1 MDKFFRRSVN
11 KKGFTMVELIIVLAI
26 IGILAAMI
34 LPNLFSSDVPVKG
47 KSYAK
52 SYYFAVQ
59 EFFSRQKIAEDPTA
73 APFASGDYYF
83 YTTVDSFGRPTE
95 SGILPSG
102 ANTMTS
108 SADVQSDS
116 SLSDAYKSLTA
127 KFADYI
133 EKNLTECDYE
143 GVYYCVVD
151 SNYRVQAAYWSEAD
165 ITELHTTSSTLSFSD
180 DNVVSGYW
188 CCAFPAELST
198 VAGVSD
204 RRMFVYSY

>member
-1 MDKFFRRSVN
+1 
-11 KKGFTMVELIIVLAI
+11 MVELIVVIAI
-26 IGILAAMI
+26 IGVLAAMI

-47 KSYAK
+47 KGYAK

-59 EFFSRQKIAEDPTA
+59 EFFSRQKVAEDPTA

-83 YTTVDSFGRPTE
+83 YTTVDGFGRPTE

-102 ANTMTS
+102 GTPSAMTS
-108 SADVQSDS
+108 SADVQSTTPADDS
-116 SLSDAYKSLTA
+116 ERAYQALVA
-127 KFADYI
+127 KFAEYI
-133 EKNLTECDYE
+133 EKNLSECDYE

-165 ITELHTTSSTLSFSD
+165 ITELQTTSSTLSFSD